1 MKVRMEM
8 NKQLI
13 TIKLKDKETGIESK
27 PVDIEK
33 VIFNQYDIEFEFG
46 EPEDEDYGILSYKNF
61 LFFRDYYEVIID
73 VKES

>member
-1 MKVRMEM
+1 M

-27 PVDIEK
+27 PVNIEE
-33 VIFNQYDIEFEFG
+33 VMFNQNYIEFEFG
-46 EPEDEDYGILSYKNF
+46 EPEDEDYGALPYKDF
-61 LFFRDYYEVIID
+61 LFFRDDYEVIID

>member
-1 MKVRMEM
+1 M

-33 VIFNQYDIEFEFG
+33 VIFNQNYIEFEFG
-46 EPEDEDYGILSYKNF
+46 EPEDEDYGTLPYKDF
-61 LFFRDYYEVIID
+61 LFFRDDYEMIVAVEKVED
-73 VKES
+73 R

>member
-1 MKVRMEM
+1 M

-27 PVDIEK
+27 PVNIEE
-33 VIFNQYDIEFEFG
+33 VMFNQYDIEFEFG
-46 EPEDEDYGILSYKNF
+46 EPDDEDYGILPYKDF
-61 LFFRDYYEVIID
+61 LFFRDDYEVIID